1 MNKQKRYSTKMRLAL
16 VASIAFVL
24 SATSLIVGCKQD
36 VPLEEPEQE
45 PPQPVTIKWDSQ
57 MTVASD
63 GQSLT
68 SGDQV
73 LEGSTITITP
83 TEGDPVIFL
92 LAAIDSNASPIPLN
106 YTGTQANYSIPKGAK
121 TITFSLERQ
130 TLDTA
135 PGENQARVIF
145 VGNTSLPAGS
155 DYSYANQIK
164 TYWET
169 GSSTRKANFDMQ
181 WPITNASDVSLADYV
196 ANTYKADFAK
206 NPHGA
211 VTMFGEAELSAATFD
226 ASIFTAQYAAILSG
240 FKRSRTEATTV
251 VVSLLP
257 QSSYPNATANRWQ
270 EVDTAIRAAAKTA
283 GATLVD
289 LKALYT
295 TEKDLASNQP
305 RAQRRIAEEIFLGW
319 YPSVEPYSV
328 IPTDKDIP
336 LTPQQKWGNGTMSV
350 VDGKKVWTQ
359 NGNGNQDFTKYNLI
373 KTIAEKDSSQ
383 WPQVI
388 FTGDSITDFFDGTHD
403 GKNNKLS
410 MTDWW
415 NENAGW
421 SNDNT
426 LAETG
431 TASVYRALN
440 LGNSGDFT
448 QSLLLR
454 WQNLPD
460 NQYSG
465 AYTGAFAF
473 KDTVKAIVLNIST
486 NNIGPGVQSGSY
498 PQQRPIASVNA
509 VRGIQEVVKI
519 LKEGFPKAKIILMG
533 VFPRGNNEADPKDVE
548 DFVRLQVLS
557 VNRQLRDYYKN
568 DARVDFTDLYE
579 QFVTDD
585 GKQRTGTDIPALG
598 DITGCSNLFIDSVH
612 PNNAGYKIWWDG
624 IEPKL
629 KKALG
634 IK

>member
-1 MNKQKRYSTKMRLAL
+1 MNKQKRYSTRIRVAL

-24 SATSLIVGCKQD
+24 SIVSLTVGCKQD
-36 VPLEEPEQE
+36 VPLTEPEETE
-45 PPQPVTIKWDSQ
+45 PPKPVTINWDNQ
-57 MTVASD
+57 MTVTSE
-63 GQSLT
+63 GKSLT

-83 TEGDPVIFL
+83 TQGDQVVLL
-92 LAAIDSNASPIPLN
+92 LATFDVKSAPHPLS
-106 YTGTQANYSIPKGAK
+106 YTGTQANYVIPKGAK
-121 TITFSLERQ
+121 TITFTLERQ
-130 TLDTA
+130 VLDAA
-135 PGENQARVIF
+135 PAENQARVIF
-145 VGNTSLPAGS
+145 AGNTSLPAGS

-169 GSSTRKANFDMQ
+169 GSSTRKTNFDMQ
-181 WPITNASDVSLADYV
+181 WPTTNASDVSLADYI
-196 ANTYKADFAK
+196 ANTYKEDFAK
-206 NPHGA
+206 NPHG
-211 VTMFGEAELSAATFD
+211 VVSMFGETELTAETFD
-226 ASIFTAQYAAILSG
+226 ASLFTAQYAGLLSG
-240 FKRSRTEATTV
+240 FKRSRAEATTV
-251 VVSLLP
+251 AVSLLP
-257 QSSYPNATANRWQ
+257 QSCYPNVAASRWQ
-270 EVDTAIRAAAKTA
+270 AVDQAIRAAAKTA

-295 TEKDLASNQP
+295 TEKDLTSNQT

-336 LTPQQKWGNGTMSV
+336 ITPQQKWGNGTMSV
-350 VDGKKVWTQ
+350 VEGEKVWSA

-388 FTGDSITDFFDGTHD
+388 FTGDSITDFFDGSYD
-403 GKNNKLS
+403 GSQAALKMS
-410 MTDWW
+410 DP
-415 NENAGW
+415 W
-421 SNDNT
+421 STYIGYKDDGT
-426 LAETG
+426 IGSG
-431 TASVYRALN
+431 TATTYRALN

-486 NNIGPGVQSGSY
+486 NNIGPGKQSGNY

-533 VFPRGNNEADPKDVE
+533 VFPRGNNEAAPKDVE

-585 GKQRTGTDIPALG
+585 GKQRTGTDIPTLG

>member
-1 MNKQKRYSTKMRLAL
+1 MRLAL

-45 PPQPVTIKWDSQ
+45 PPQPVTINWDSQ

-63 GQSLT
+63 GKSLT

-92 LAAIDSNASPIPLN
+92 LAAIDSNAFPIPLN

-130 TLDTA
+130 TLATA

-181 WPITNASDVSLADYV
+181 WPTTNASDVSLADYV

-226 ASIFTAQYAAILSG
+226 ASLFTAQYAAILSG
-240 FKRSRTEATTV
+240 FKRSRAEATTV
-251 VVSLLP
+251 AISLLP
-257 QSSYPNATANRWQ
+257 QSNYPNVAASRWQ

-295 TEKDLASNQP
+295 TEKDLASNQT

-328 IPTDKDIP
+328 IPTDKDIS
-336 LTPQQKWGNGTMSV
+336 LTPQQKWYNGTMSV

-388 FTGDSITDFFDGTHD
+388 FTGDSITDIFDGSYDASQSALKMSTPWSTYIGYKDD
-403 GKNNKLS
+403 GTIGS
-410 MTDWW
+410 
-415 NENAGW
+415 
-421 SNDNT
+421 
-426 LAETG
+426 G
-431 TASVYRALN
+431 TATTYRALN

-448 QSLLLR
+448 QSLLYR

-473 KDTVKAIVLNIST
+473 KNTVKAIVLNIGT
-486 NNIGPGVQSGSY
+486 NNIGPSKPTSDTVGAYNYQE
-498 PQQRPIASVNA
+498 RPISSVDT
-509 VRGIQEVVKI
+509 VRGIQAVLELMK
-519 LKEGFPKAKIILMG
+519 KEFPKAKIILMG
-533 VFPRGNNEADPKDVE
+533 LFPRGEFTGSAKNSTT
-548 DFVRLQVLS
+548 DFLRLQVLS
-557 VNRQLRDYYKN
+557 VDRQLANLYGNGQDS
-568 DARVDFTDLYE
+568 RVTYLYLYE
-579 QFVTDD
+579 SFVDD
-585 GKQRTGTDIPALG
+585 AGNEKTGTFNG
-598 DITGCSNLFIDSVH
+598 FEGTYNNLFYDNLH
-612 PNNAGYKIWWDG
+612 PNNAGFKIWWDAL
-624 IEPKL
+624 EPQL